1 MYIQL
6 HCNYS
11 PADTQQ
17 QHNCPPTDA
26 LLTTQGLT
34 TANWHPAAPEQYLP
48 TSQLP
53 TALQYSVWC
62 CAVWNNSRPDSHRL
76 SWLCPPPARAIMVVA
91 LPCFHHSA
99 TTKHQCDTNAAL
111 AETRH
116 KVSHKASF
124 PIVSFALQLSTQVDI
139 HHAPIPCQSMSWY
152 FSTFPFPLVPQH
164 YSQFPMRPQDHSA
177 AHLVL
182 PPLCLEAGATAGW
195 NFALGS
201 FLCEV
206 QRWLS
211 SLGLC
216 KLFASVLTHLQH

>member
-11 PADTQQ
+11 PTDTQQ

-34 TANWHPAAPEQYLP
+34 TANWHPAAPEQCLP

-62 CAVWNNSRPDSHRL
+62 CAVWNNSRPDSHWL
-76 SWLCPPPARAIMVVA
+76 SWLCPPPACAIMVVA

-111 AETRH
+111 AETRTICESQSLFSYSVICSSALNPSWYPSCPH
-116 KVSHKASF
+116 SLPVYVVVLQYLSFSSGSPALLTVSHAS
-124 PIVSFALQLSTQVDI
+124 P
-139 HHAPIPCQSMSWY
+139 
-152 FSTFPFPLVPQH
+152 
-164 YSQFPMRPQDHSA
+164 RP
-177 AHLVL
+177 
-182 PPLCLEAGATAGW
+182 
-195 NFALGS
+195 
-201 FLCEV
+201 
-206 QRWLS
+206 LS
-211 SLGLC
+211 SASSPSSFVLGAWCHSWLKFC
-216 KLFASVLTHLQH
+216 PGFLPLWGAEVAVITGAL